1 MSPPEYWASGCRAT
15 TRGPKNRLKR
25 SLQNILVAHYSGTIS
40 TLTLA
45 QNSRGT
51 YDLYL
56 NSSLT
61 IGGQPSWLTFD
72 DAARTLYSS
81 DETSYGSASVT
92 AVLAAKNGGLTLA
105 GKTTAA
111 TGGAVANT
119 LYGNGFV
126 AVAHYQGSMISTY
139 KLPLSPSGT
148 VLQKFSL
155 TQSQPGT
162 NPWRQEAAHPHQVIV
177 DPTGRFLLA
186 PDLGS
191 DEIRIYAMSANSG
204 ILTACP
210 SYIEVGGTGPR
221 HGTFA
226 PNGLFYVANELAN
239 TVHAFDV
246 SYSSNC
252 ISLSQRQI
260 ITTMAGNKT
269 APSGTKL
276 GEIHVKG
283 NNLYVSNR
291 RDLTFNP
298 NDSLTSFNMASN
310 GFLTFQN
317 ITSSGGTY
325 PRTFHIN
332 KSGDLVVIGDQTTA
346 NVVVVE
352 RDVTNGLLGA
362 QIASLRVGSVGTPEN
377 DNGLSSVLWDD

>member
-1 MSPPEYWASGCRAT
+1 
-15 TRGPKNRLKR
+15 
-25 SLQNILVAHYSGTIS
+25 
-40 TLTLA
+40 
-45 QNSRGT
+45 
-51 YDLYL
+51 
-56 NSSLT
+56 
-61 IGGQPSWLTFD
+61 
-72 DAARTLYSS
+72 
-81 DETSYGSASVT
+81 
-92 AVLAAKNGGLTLA
+92 
-105 GKTTAA
+105 
-111 TGGAVANT
+111 
-119 LYGNGFV
+119 
-126 AVAHYQGSMISTY
+126 
-139 KLPLSPSGT
+139 
-148 VLQKFSL
+148 
-155 TQSQPGT
+155 
-162 NPWRQEAAHPHQVIV
+162 
-177 DPTGRFLLA
+177 
-186 PDLGS
+186 
-191 DEIRIYAMSANSG
+191 
-204 ILTACP
+204 
-210 SYIEVGGTGPR
+210 GTGPR